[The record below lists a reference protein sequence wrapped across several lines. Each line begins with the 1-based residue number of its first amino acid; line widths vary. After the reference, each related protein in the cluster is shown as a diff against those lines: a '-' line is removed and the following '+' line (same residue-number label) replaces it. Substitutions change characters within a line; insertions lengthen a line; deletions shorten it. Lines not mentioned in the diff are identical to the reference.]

1 MFVKDVLDLCYSGYF
16 FVYSNKKV
24 PKLQRRQADLAKKK
38 IKKQL
43 IDSIINNDIIET
55 GELDEKAD
63 KAKALED
70 AAVIIKQY
78 QDIIRT

>member
-63 KAKALED
+63 KVKTVED

>member
-1 MFVKDVLDLCYSGYF
+1 MCYSGYF

-55 GELDEKAD
+55 GELDEKAH
-63 KAKALED
+63 KAKTVED